1 VAFHWASG
9 RDDSVPVEDH
19 ASTVNVM
26 FLCEE
31 TGMGTD
37 GVWLSVV
44 RCSQK

>member
-1 VAFHWASG
+1 
-9 RDDSVPVEDH
+9 
-19 ASTVNVM
+19 M

-44 RCSQK
+44 RCSRK